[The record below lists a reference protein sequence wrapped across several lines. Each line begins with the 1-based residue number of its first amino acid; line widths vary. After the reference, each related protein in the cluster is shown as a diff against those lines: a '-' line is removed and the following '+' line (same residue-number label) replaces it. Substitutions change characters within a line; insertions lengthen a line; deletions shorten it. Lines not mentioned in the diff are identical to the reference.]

1 MLTKRTRTRQTQKHM
16 RTRKLLALTGV
27 TYLLAHGQTP
37 EKLSFD
43 AAAIKPFTP
52 PTGSRGMIMGR
63 GGRGGPGSSDPGRIH
78 YPANTLKSLLTI
90 AYDVKDF
97 QISGPGFLDTERFD
111 IQATMP
117 PETTKEQFRIMLQ
130 NLLAERFKLTLHR
143 ETKELPMYSLVVG
156 KNGPKMKESAEISA
170 EEEAKD
176 PTPPPLPNGP
186 LKIGPDGFPNLPL
199 PSGGRGG
206 LFIMMSPAG
215 ARLMAQRQTMQQL
228 TERLSTTLSKPVT
241 DATELK
247 AKYDF
252 TLTFSM
258 EGLNNGMMLLGPGPG
273 GGDGGRG
280 PREMP
285 DVEPPQNIFA
295 AIQSQLG
302 LKLEAKK
309 GNVDLLVIDHA
320 EKTPTEN

>member
-1 MLTKRTRTRQTQKHM
+1 M
-16 RTRKLLALTGV
+16 RNLKLLSLTAV
-27 TYLLAHGQTP
+27 AYFLAHGQTP

-52 PTGSRGMIMGR
+52 PTGGRGMVMGR
-63 GGRGGPGSSDPGRIH
+63 GGRGGPGSTDPGRIH
-78 YPANTLKSLLTI
+78 YPASTLKNLLTI

-156 KNGPKMKESAEISA
+156 KNGPKLKESAEISA
-170 EEEAKD
+170 EEEARD
-176 PTPPPLPNGP
+176 PTPPPLPAGR
-186 LKIGPDGFPNLPL
+186 LKIGPDGFPDLPL

-206 LFIMMSPAG
+206 MFMMMTPIG
-215 ARLMAQRQTMQQL
+215 GRLMAQRQTMQQL
-228 TERLSTTLSKPVT
+228 ADRLSSTLSKPVT
-241 DATELK
+241 DATELP

-252 TLTFSM
+252 TLTYSM
-258 EGLNNGMMLLGPGPG
+258 EGLNNNMMMLGPPPG

-280 PREMP
+280 PREGP

-302 LKLEAKK
+302 LKLESKK
-309 GNVDLLVIDHA
+309 GNVDLLVVDHA
-320 EKTPTEN
+320 EKAPTEN